1 MKTASLLSLAGLA
14 LFGFS
19 SVAHA
24 EEKTATFKV
33 SGMVCAS
40 CESSLKDAVT
50 KLDGVKKFE
59 ASAEKQTATV
69 AYDAAKL
76 DEAKI
81 AAAINA
87 TKYKIVK

>member
-1 MKTASLLSLAGLA
+1 MKTPSLLTLAGLA
-14 LFGFS
+14 FFGLS
-19 SVAHA
+19 SFAHA
-24 EEKTATFKV
+24 EDKTTTFKV

-50 KLDGVKKFE
+50 KLEGVKKFE
-59 ASAEKQTATV
+59 ADAEKQTAV
-69 AYDAAKL
+69 VSYDAAKL

-87 TKYKIVK
+87 TKFKIVK